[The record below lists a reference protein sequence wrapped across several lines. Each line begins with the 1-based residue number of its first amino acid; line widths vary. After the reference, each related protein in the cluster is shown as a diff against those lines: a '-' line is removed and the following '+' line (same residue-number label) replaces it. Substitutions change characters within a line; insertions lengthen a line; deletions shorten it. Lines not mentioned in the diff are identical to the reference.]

1 MGSITTGFSM
11 SLDGYVAG
19 PNDDETYIF
28 KWYSMGSIETTMKAG
43 DHDIETK
50 ISEQSAE
57 MLESAM
63 QTNGVLLAGRH
74 LFDIT
79 DGWGGKHPIN
89 LPVVVVT
96 HHVPQAWIDRHPDAP
111 FTFVT
116 DGIESALAKSRE
128 IAGDKDIVI
137 ASTTIVQQVHKLGL
151 LDYIHIDLVPVF
163 LGQGVRLFEHLD
175 QPLEL
180 ERLDSVDAPGVTHMN
195 FRVIRT

>member
-19 PNDDETYIF
+19 PNDDETQIF
-28 KWYSMGSIETTMKAG
+28 KWYSMGDTEMTMKAG

-50 ISEQSAE
+50 ISDESAE
-57 MLESAM
+57 MLENAM
-63 QTNGVLLAGRH
+63 TSNGVLIAGRH

-79 DGWGGKHPIN
+79 DGWGGRHPIN

-96 HHVPQAWIDRHPDAP
+96 HHVPQEWIDRHPGAP

-116 DGIESALAKSRE
+116 DGIERALAKARQ

-151 LDYIHIDLVPVF
+151 LDYVHIDLVPFF
-163 LGQGVRLFEHLD
+163 LGKGVKLFDQLD
-175 QPLEL
+175 KPLEL
-180 ERLDSVDAPGVTHMN
+180 KLLNSVQAPGVTHMD
-195 FRVIRT
+195 FQVIK